1 MRQPI
6 IPTAFILISLT
17 AALNAQQ
24 PAAAPAAARPERAP
38 GSLSTIAAS
47 PTAAPTAKARLGTIR
62 VRRSATAETASTAAS
77 AIAHSAVSMP
87 APGSGVSISSGDP
100 DGQLPSPSDALMA
113 ARRLLIVLV
122 VLLGVS
128 TLAAALAPVPSQK
141 DSTSTETT
149 TQPIVPTP
157 GELTGGHKQL
167 FEKTIDAD
175 SKTVEVIQLFAGEE
189 LQLRVR
195 SKLLDQISIP
205 ELGQVQAVSP
215 DAPASFDLLLD
226 QPGDYAIRL
235 VDAGRLVGRLEVS
248 PGARPEKGPG

>member
-1 MRQPI
+1 
-6 IPTAFILISLT
+6 
-17 AALNAQQ
+17 
-24 PAAAPAAARPERAP
+24 
-38 GSLSTIAAS
+38 
-47 PTAAPTAKARLGTIR
+47 
-62 VRRSATAETASTAAS
+62 
-77 AIAHSAVSMP
+77 
-87 APGSGVSISSGDP
+87 
-100 DGQLPSPSDALMA
+100 MA